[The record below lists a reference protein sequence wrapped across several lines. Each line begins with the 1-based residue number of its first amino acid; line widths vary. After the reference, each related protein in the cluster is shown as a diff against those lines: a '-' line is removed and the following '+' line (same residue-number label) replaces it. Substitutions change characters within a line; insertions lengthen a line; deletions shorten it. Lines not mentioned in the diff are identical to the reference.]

1 MKTCLLENSFKF
13 DFISHHLSFISQSQ
27 PVTLMSRLT
36 FYAPFSRFRFF
47 SLLVVIYDA
56 ASTSRVTR
64 VVTLSRAHHSLLLLI
79 STLSIPLQTPRF
91 LRYAISVFSS
101 THIQHSEHV
110 TRHARGHAIAYAIIG
125 SSVRSYDFAFTIS
138 DQYLAITDGLDMLH
152 EEYVSETS
160 QVM

>member
-1 MKTCLLENSFKF
+1 MQRAR
-13 DFISHHLSFISQSQ
+13 HA
-27 PVTLMSRLT
+27 SR
-36 FYAPFSRFRFF
+36 AWSRYRAHTIVSFF
-47 SLLVVIYDA
+47 SFRLL
-56 ASTSRVTR
+56 ASHYK
-64 VVTLSRAHHSLLLLI
+64 HHK
-79 STLSIPLQTPRF
+79 F